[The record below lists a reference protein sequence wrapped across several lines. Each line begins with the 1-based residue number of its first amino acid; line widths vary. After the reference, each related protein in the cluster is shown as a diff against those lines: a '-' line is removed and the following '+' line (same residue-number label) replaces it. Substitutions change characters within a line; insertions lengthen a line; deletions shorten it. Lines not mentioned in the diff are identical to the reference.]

1 MSRPLA
7 EYTPYESD
15 EETGDEKTEEL
26 GTEDESGT
34 EDEYVA
40 EEDPNE
46 LRRIRQARD
55 ARYAL
60 IRAPT
65 DGPLLTDEP
74 LPAITRVLRSNIINT
89 PTGAIMTGTPG
100 VVAPVTGAIKNVT
113 VDPKKVATAAHMQ
126 AMSKTMNLLRMP
138 PSLWTRAWRPQ
149 RTWFIWT
156 PLKRPKRAC
165 SVSNRPIV
173 TKSPTPLPTTF
184 RSSSLASTKTSPSF
198 SSCNCLSPTVLR
210 ICPRPPSLRVLS

>member
-89 PTGAIMTGTPG
+89 PHGSHHDRNTRCRCPCDRGHQKRDGRSEKGGDGRAYTSHVKDHESLPAGARKSRVSCECP
-100 VVAPVTGAIKNVT
+100 
-113 VDPKKVATAAHMQ
+113 
-126 AMSKTMNLLRMP
+126 LLHG
-138 PSLWTRAWRPQ
+138 Q
-149 RTWFIWT
+149 EHGDH
-156 PLKRPKRAC
+156 KGHG
-165 SVSNRPIV
+165 
-173 TKSPTPLPTTF
+173 
-184 RSSSLASTKTSPSF
+184 
-198 SSCNCLSPTVLR
+198 LS
-210 ICPRPPSLRVLS
+210 RPP